1 MNSIDYRDTGVI
13 LTVTPRVNASGL
25 VLLDISEEVSSARN
39 VGTAQSQQTSPTIS
53 QRRVASTIAV
63 NDSQT
68 IALAGLIQENNQNT
82 NNGLPWLQELPVVG
96 LLFGARNRTFTHSEI
111 LVLIT
116 PRVIRGRDDGDAVTR
131 ELRDKLR
138 LTIPVVHRR

>member
-1 MNSIDYRDTGVI
+1 MVESGKVAQTWSGIVI
-13 LTVTPRVNASGL
+13 FSFTLRHALPSNNAS
-25 VLLDISEEVSSARN
+25 EV
-39 VGTAQSQQTSPTIS
+39 
-53 QRRVASTIAV
+53 
-63 NDSQT
+63 
-68 IALAGLIQENNQNT
+68 QNT
-82 NNGLPWLQELPVVG
+82 NNGLPWLQEVPVVG
-96 LLFGARNRTFTHSEI
+96 LLFGARSRTFTHSEI